1 MTQRAGSTH
10 AVSGL
15 RSRTKLLSS
24 TLTLRSSSLS
34 LSLSLS
40 LSPMLAM
47 HPRHMNIDP
56 CDASLDLG
64 ARVLQLV
71 RFVFVAI

>member
-40 LSPMLAM
+40 PMLAM

-64 ARVLQLV
+64 ARGLQLV
-71 RFVFVAI
+71 RVVFVAV